1 MWSKSFD
8 SVTEF
13 KFWNFS
19 LQATFDFSG
28 VFCGSGS
35 TITFKLTNRVRV
47 TSLYTIDSAYMLHV
61 MHTTYSK
68 YTADPNFSRNFISMR
83 LTLSIYN
90 QEEILL
96 NDQYWANA
104 AVNFRNRILL
114 WEQYEVWIN
123 QYLSFIFVGFY

>member
-13 KFWNFS
+13 KFGNFS

-47 TSLYTIDSAYMLHV
+47 TSLYTINSAYMLHV
-61 MHTTYSK
+61 MH
-68 YTADPNFSRNFISMR
+68 
-83 LTLSIYN
+83 N

-114 WEQYEVWIN
+114 
-123 QYLSFIFVGFY
+123 